1 MTARMRILYLAV
13 LAVFFWMFLYVDSWL
28 AAYGLLI
35 VLVMPVL
42 SLLVSLPAMLG
53 CRVRVE
59 GCKGQCCRGE
69 ENQWRITVYNTA
81 RLPLPRVKVRLT
93 MHQTLTGVT
102 LTKTMRY
109 HRLPATLNDRLPM
122 DTNHCGIWEA
132 GVHWVQVYDALG
144 LIAIRRRVLVTAQAA
159 VLPQPVEPETL
170 PQTTQSQEQTTAQRP
185 RRGDGMGEEYE
196 LRTYQPGD
204 PVRMIHWKL
213 SSKSEEL
220 ILREVL
226 EHPEAVPVL
235 TFDHLGP
242 PDLLD
247 GVLDRLWSLSNTLL
261 EQQKAHEI
269 QWVHPESGQQFRFLL
284 RGQGDL
290 HRCFGALLSQ
300 PAPLEGH
307 RFPTGLR
314 QAADRYE
321 YHLEPVREEEP

>member
-13 LAVFFWMFLYVDSWL
+13 LAAFFWLFLYVDSWL

-35 VLVMPVL
+35 VLIMPVL
-42 SLLVSLPAMLG
+42 SLVVSLPAMLG
-53 CRVRVE
+53 CRVYVE
-59 GCKGQCCRGE
+59 GYKGQCCRGE

-93 MHQTLTGVT
+93 LHQTLTGVT
-102 LTKTMRY
+102 MGKTIRY
-109 HRLPATLNDRLPM
+109 HRLPATLKDRLPM
-122 DTNHCGIWEA
+122 DTIHCGIWEA
-132 GVHWVQVYDALG
+132 SVRWVRVYDALG
-144 LIAIRRRVLVTAQAA
+144 LIAIRRQVIVTAQAA
-159 VLPQPVEPETL
+159 VLPRSVEPEPL
-170 PQTTQSQEQTTAQRP
+170 PQTAQSQGQTTAQRP
-185 RRGDGMGEEYE
+185 RRGGGMGEEYE

-226 EHPEAVPVL
+226 EHPEAMPVL

-242 PDLLD
+242 LDLLD
-247 GVLDRLWSLSNTLL
+247 GVLDRLWSLSHALL

-269 QWVHPESGQQFRFLL
+269 QWVHPENGQPFRFIL

-290 HRCFGALLSQ
+290 RRCFGVLLSQ

-307 RFPTGLR
+307 RFPKGLR
-314 QAADRYE
+314 QTVDWYY
-321 YHLEPVREEEP
+321 YHLEPVGEEEP